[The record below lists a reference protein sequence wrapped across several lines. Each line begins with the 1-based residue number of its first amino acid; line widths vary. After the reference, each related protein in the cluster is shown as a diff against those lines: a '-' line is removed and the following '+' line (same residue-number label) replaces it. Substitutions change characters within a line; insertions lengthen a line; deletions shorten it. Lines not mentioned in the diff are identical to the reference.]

1 MTFGLGWTQP
11 EGIALPAVGWIRL
24 VVRRALHHPHG
35 SPAVCLKHNKE
46 TTWAVVKI
54 RAEKNS
60 CPYGIWAHYLC
71 DTGAVLYRHH
81 RGHGFKSRTGFI
93 FSGLIFTTAKI
104 AFIFASLSAVHIND
118 FQTFTVKALA
128 LLFVRW
134 MVGGRVNLKIT
145 IIPVDNDGNNN
156 NNNNNNNND
165 NNITLD
171 HNIYNDELMIVM
183 NFLFLLFTLCSSRG
197 SAPYHRKFVMQN
209 SCPQLR
215 SHTNV

>member
-1 MTFGLGWTQP
+1 MPVRDLSS
-11 EGIALPAVGWIRL
+11 LPVRYWCSSIPASQRSWVQIPYRPYFFWPYFHYCEDRFHIYVFIR
-24 VVRRALHHPHG
+24 
-35 SPAVCLKHNKE
+35 S
-46 TTWAVVKI
+46 
-54 RAEKNS
+54 S
-60 CPYGIWAHYLC
+60 Q
-71 DTGAVLYRHH
+71 
-81 RGHGFKSRTGFI
+81 
-93 FSGLIFTTAKI
+93 
-104 AFIFASLSAVHIND
+104 ND

-145 IIPVDNDGNNN
+145 IIPVDNDSNNN
-156 NNNNNNNND
+156 NNNNNNNDNND

-183 NFLFLLFTLCSSRG
+183 NFLFLLLTLCSSRG
-197 SAPYHRKFVMQN
+197 STPCHRKLVMQN